1 MRRVGVDIGGTF
13 TDCLLTW
20 DGRHVLSKALT
31 THHDLSQGFMDA
43 LDNGCQQLGTTV
55 EDVLANADSVRYAT
69 TLGTNALITRAGPAV
84 GLITTAG
91 FGSTVPLSRGR
102 GYGDGLESARQAD
115 LPRARRPLP
124 LVPITRI
131 ATVRERVDHKGEV
144 VAALD
149 EDGLRRAVR
158 TLVDQ
163 GAQAIVVSF
172 VNSVVN
178 PEHELQAQRII
189 FEEYPTH
196 NLGAIPVVLSHQIT
210 GRKGE
215 YVRTMSA
222 ILDAYLHGEM
232 YFGLTSLQVGL
243 RNRGYHRPMLVI
255 HNTGGT
261 AQLNSTH
268 ALQTIHSGPVAGA
281 SASELLTGQYGLGRV
296 VATDM
301 GGTSFDIAIV
311 VGGGIKLYDFN
322 PVIDRWLVTVPM
334 LHLVTLG
341 AGGGSIARYERLH
354 KTLEVGPT
362 SAGSDPGPACY
373 DRGGSDATVTD
384 ADLLLGYL
392 NPETYAGGSLKL
404 EKRRAE
410 QAISELAEDLNV
422 SAAEAA
428 LMIRRR
434 TDTNMANGI
443 STELGV
449 RGYDVKKFTII
460 AYGGNGPLHCVGIA
474 NLLGVDR
481 IFVPP
486 LSSVFSALGVS
497 AMQQLHIHEHS
508 VAINLY
514 DSVTNTMLRDYGDL
528 NELITQL
535 EKRGYDDLIRQG
547 IPPESIRHRLE
558 CDMRYGNQLVETSVI
573 ADTMRFNTVADVIA
587 VIDKFNKD
595 YGNRFGEGSE
605 APEAGI
611 RITTLRVATFVEAE
625 EVMLPQLETKSFPAP
640 PAGSKRP
647 CWFQNNTEPVETSV
661 YRLENL
667 SAGAVVIGPAV
678 VEANTTT
685 YLVEP
690 DWQLAIMST
699 DGAALFTR
707 MSNPS

>member
-1 MRRVGVDIGGTF
+1 
-13 TDCLLTW
+13 
-20 DGRHVLSKALT
+20 
-31 THHDLSQGFMDA
+31 MDA
-43 LDNGCQQLGTTV
+43 LESGCEQLGTTV
-55 EDVLANADSVRYAT
+55 EDVLVQTDSVRYAT

-102 GYGDGLESARQAD
+102 GYGDGLELSRQAD
-115 LPRARRPLP
+115 LPRARRPEP
-124 LVPITRI
+124 LVPMTRI
-131 ATVRERVDHKGEV
+131 TTVRERVDHKGEV

-149 EDGLRRAVR
+149 EDGLRMAVR
-158 TLVDQ
+158 SLVDQ
-163 GAQAIVVSF
+163 GAEAIVVSF

-178 PEHELQAQRII
+178 PEHELRAQEVIL
-189 FEEYPTH
+189 EEYPTH

-210 GRKGE
+210 GRRGE

-222 ILDAYLHGEM
+222 ILDAYLHDEM
-232 YFGLTSLQVGL
+232 YHGLTSLQIGL
-243 RNRGYHRPMLVI
+243 RNRGYDRPMLVI

-281 SASELLTGQYGLGRV
+281 SASELLTDQYGLGRA

-373 DRGGSDATVTD
+373 DRGGTDATVTD
-384 ADLLLGYL
+384 ADLVLGYL
-392 NPETYAGGSLKL
+392 NTDSYAGGALPL
-404 EKRRAE
+404 IRRRAE
-410 QAISELAEDLNV
+410 QVIGDLADDLGV
-422 SAAEAA
+422 SLIEAA

-449 RGYDVKKFTII
+449 RGYDASKFTIL

-481 IFVPP
+481 VFVPP

-514 DSVTNTMLRDYGDL
+514 DSVSNTMLRDYDEL
-528 NELITQL
+528 NGLISQL
-535 EKRGYDDLIRQG
+535 EKRGYDDLARQG
-547 IPPESIRHRLE
+547 VSSDLIRHRLE
-558 CDMRYGNQLVETSVI
+558 CDMRYGNQLVETSVVGENL
-573 ADTMRFNTVADVIA
+573 RFTSVSDVIA
-587 VIDKFNKD
+587 LIDRFNKD

-611 RITTLRVATFVEAE
+611 RITTLRVASCVEP
-625 EVMLPQLETKSFPAP
+625 EVLVHPKLSEQFFPAP
-640 PAGSKRP
+640 AELIRRN
-647 CWFQNNTEPVETSV
+647 CWFQGEKEAVETAV
-661 YRLENL
+661 YSL
-667 SAGAVVIGPAV
+667 SALQPGAVVSGPAI
-678 VEANTTT
+678 VEADTTT

-690 DWQLAIMST
+690 HWELTILSS
-699 DGAALFTR
+699 DGAASFHR
-707 MSNPS
+707 SSRQS